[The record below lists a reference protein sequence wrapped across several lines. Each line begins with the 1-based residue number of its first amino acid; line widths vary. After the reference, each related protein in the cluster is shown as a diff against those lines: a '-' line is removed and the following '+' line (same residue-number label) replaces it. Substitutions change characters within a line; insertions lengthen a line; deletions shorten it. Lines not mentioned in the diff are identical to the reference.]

1 MTDTSAVIQSLPT
14 RQRARTLAV
23 NPVRSSGWP
32 SNVSDPK
39 VDLPHW
45 LRFASRRG
53 TIGSMQFHLDGFKHC
68 SGLVTENTVGSLSLG
83 IGMISRW
90 ERHDEGEARG
100 EQKGRTP
107 RALLDS

>member
-1 MTDTSAVIQSLPT
+1 
-14 RQRARTLAV
+14 
-23 NPVRSSGWP
+23 
-32 SNVSDPK
+32 
-39 VDLPHW
+39 
-45 LRFASRRG
+45 
-53 TIGSMQFHLDGFKHC
+53 MQFHLDGFKHC
-68 SGLVTENTVGSLSLG
+68 SGLVTENTVGSLSFG